1 MKIYIYILY
10 SLKEL
15 GKLKNSSIKFSSTYV
30 NKKLYYRDYLKSQ
43 NLMSCYLLR
52 GMRLWCFYVST

>member
-15 GKLKNSSIKFSSTYV
+15 EKLKNSSIKFSSTYV

-52 GMRLWCFYVST
+52 GM